1 MIHFYKRNNVQTES
15 DRLDRP
21 ERELDPSSQK
31 FLSEVCTTLK
41 RHENQHLEASESG
54 VFDSGELR
62 NSEVKLMWW

>member
-54 VFDSGELR
+54 VRSQIFLSGFGGAE
-62 NSEVKLMWW
+62 KQ